1 MSYFLNYYDAVR
13 YPYETDEKKG
23 LRESQLGAIHAIAS
37 HFTNSNYPAIITMP
51 TGSGKTAILILSA
64 FVLMAKRVLVLT
76 PSRLVRSQIK
86 EEFEE
91 LQTLLDIGALT
102 NITEKPKVY
111 ELKNK
116 ILTEEAWRGLEN
128 FDVVV
133 AIPMSISPAIDDIPT
148 PPDGMFDLILI
159 DEAHHSPATT
169 WNGIIEAFPQA
180 KKILFTATPFRRDK
194 KEVKGKFIYNYA
206 ISDAYKDGV
215 LVE

>member
-1 MSYFLNYYDAVR
+1 MKYTRNGGEKMSYFSNYYDAVR
-13 YPYETDEKKG
+13 YPRETEEKKG
-23 LRESQLGAIHAIAS
+23 LRKCQLGAIHAIAS

-51 TGSGKTAILILSA
+51 TGSGKTAILMLSA

-86 EEFEE
+86 EEFKE

-102 NITEKPKVY
+102 NITDKPKVY

-116 ILTEEAWRGLEN
+116 ILTEEAWNGLKN

-133 AIPMSISPAIDDIPT
+133 ATPMSISPAIDDIPA
-148 PPDGMFDLILI
+148 PPDDIFDLILI
-159 DEAHHSPATT
+159 DEAHHSPAAT
-169 WNGIIEAFPQA
+169 WNEIIEAFPEA

-194 KEVKGKFIYNYA
+194 KEIKGKFI
-206 ISDAYKDGV
+206 
-215 LVE
+215 